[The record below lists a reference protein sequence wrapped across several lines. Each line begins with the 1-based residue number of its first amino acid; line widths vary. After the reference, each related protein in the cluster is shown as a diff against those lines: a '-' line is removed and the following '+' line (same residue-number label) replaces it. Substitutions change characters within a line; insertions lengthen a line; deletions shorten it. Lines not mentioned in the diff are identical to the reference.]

1 MKELSRIARGVR
13 ASTTMAI
20 DSLYKQMKA
29 EGQDVIG
36 FAAGEPDF
44 NTPDHIKE
52 AAYQAIR
59 DNFTRYTPA
68 SGMVELKQ
76 AACDRMKADC
86 GVDYTPA
93 QVVIASGAKHMVYLA
108 LRALVNPG
116 DEVIL
121 PTPAWVSY
129 YELIRIVGGI
139 PVMLPASEEED
150 FKITPEK
157 LEQAITTQ
165 TKAII
170 LNNPSNPTGMVY
182 DAGQLQALADVCV
195 RHDLYIIADEIYY
208 GLLYD
213 GKTFTSI
220 ASLGEE
226 VKRRTILVNG
236 VSKSYAMTGWRMGYL
251 CGPAPLIKQMLKL
264 HQFGIMSAPTTSQY
278 AAIEAM
284 RNGDRDIEKM
294 RDEYDGRRHGGAHRV
309 PGRGLHHAG
318 SFSGPPGLHGGAY
331 EPDPR
336 GKLYSPRGRFLRHD
350 EHSKAD
356 RADPRRRHDPG
367 RQRFCHRLFETGPCG
382 GRARRRLW
390 RSRLCPL
397 VLRHLHGKYQ
407 GGSGSAGSLFGKLI
421 S

>member
-195 RHDLYIIADEIYY
+195 KHDLYIIADEIYY

-236 VSKSYAMTGWRMGYL
+236 VSKSYAMTGWRIGYAMAEL
-251 CGPAPLIKQMLKL
+251 EIAKLMADYVSHSTGSPCSISQRAAMAGLTASQEEVYTMREAFQARRDYMVERMNRIPGVSCIRPEGAFYVMMNIQKLIGRTLGGVTIRDDNDFATAFLKQGLV
-264 HQFGIMSAPTTSQY
+264 AV
-278 AAIEAM
+278 
-284 RNGDRDIEKM
+284 
-294 RDEYDGRRHGGAHRV
+294 V
-309 PGRGLHHAG
+309 PGEGFGAPGFVRWSYATSMENIKEGLDR
-318 SFSGPPGLHGGAY
+318 L
-331 EPDPR
+331 D
-336 GKLYSPRGRFLRHD
+336 RFL
-350 EHSKAD
+350 AN
-356 RADPRRRHDPG
+356 
-367 RQRFCHRLFETGPCG
+367 
-382 GRARRRLW
+382 
-390 RSRLCPL
+390 
-397 VLRHLHGKYQ
+397 
-407 GGSGSAGSLFGKLI
+407 
-421 S
+421 